1 MSAIVSSL
9 EASPWRTDA
18 PIYRD
23 IAKVI
28 EREILDGKWKPGER
42 IPPEPEL
49 IERFGAS
56 RGTLRMAISEL
67 VNKGLLYRQSGRGT
81 FVIGPE
87 LESVTRFFRF
97 EHLRTSGPIVLETRV
112 LEQRHVAADAETAAA
127 FGVPPRTKVALVRR
141 LRSYAD
147 QPFLIVDSHF
157 VGSALTKISGAD
169 FTVWPLYDVLRSRF
183 GLHIISVD
191 EFQTP
196 GLASPDEA
204 ALLDVEPGSAVIRLE
219 RISYSFDAE
228 PVEYRRAVGRGDSFR
243 YHVELR

>member
-1 MSAIVSSL
+1 MPATVSPL
-9 EASPWRTDA
+9 TPHRWRTDA

-28 EREILDGKWKPGER
+28 EREILDGKWRPGDR

-49 IERFGAS
+49 IQRFGAS

-81 FVIGPE
+81 FVLDPE

-97 EHLRTSGPIVLETRV
+97 EPLGSAGPVVLETRV
-112 LEQRHVAADAETAAA
+112 LQQGPVRADADTAAA
-127 FGVPPRTKVALVRR
+127 LGLAAGTEVALVRR

-157 VGSALTKISGAD
+157 APAVWAQIAGAD

-191 EFQTP
+191 EFLTP
-196 GLASPDEA
+196 GLAAPDEA
-204 ALLDVEPGSAVIRLE
+204 LLLEVAPASAVIRLE
-219 RISYSFDAE
+219 RISYSFEAE
-228 PVEYRRAVGRGDSFR
+228 PVEYRRAVGRGDKFR